1 MQGFSDESLGQMT
14 DEEVLEY
21 FTIVEVMSE
30 RQKEAVEGKKI
41 G

>member
-1 MQGFSDESLGQMT
+1 MQGFSDESLNQMV

-21 FTIVEVMSE
+21 FTIVGVMLD
-30 RQKEAVEGKKI
+30 RQKEAMEGKKV